1 MTNPMQLDRRLRQ
14 ASPPTPLPH
23 GPQPTPFSH
32 LHRSAHYNVLR
43 LRNKPTQPATKQPPQ
58 LAIEVAQSNCNNPP
72 TPTTDQ
78 LSQPITA
85 VKRFTTS
92 QWLQRYSH
100 ATNHVTVVHKTVTP
114 QWSTQHVATRCLHTI
129 PNTVSRAQQRLT
141 QLYTQRCTQQS
152 QLESKSAI
160 SYSSYGIIDT
170 VNEGAE
176 RRHIRQ
182 PVTAHARQ
190 RQPPPFNHSP
200 HRNQRPPP
208 ASSQAESPKWQQGD
222 NASTTAQHSG

>member
-1 MTNPMQLDRRLRQ
+1 MQ
-14 ASPPTPLPH
+14 
-23 GPQPTPFSH
+23 QPAHSN
-32 LHRSAHYNVLR
+32 HRSAIATNHRHETVYDVTVVTTLQSC
-43 LRNKPTQPATKQPPQ
+43 NKPRY
-58 LAIEVAQSNCNNPP
+58 SG
-72 TPTTDQ
+72 
-78 LSQPITA
+78 
-85 VKRFTTS
+85 
-92 QWLQRYSH
+92 LQDSH
-100 ATNHVTVVHKTVTP
+100 ATVLN
-114 QWSTQHVATRCLHTI
+114 ATRCLHTI

-160 SYSSYGIIDT
+160 SYNSYGIIDT

-200 HRNQRPPP
+200 HRNQRPHLQLPHKLRARNGSKEITP
-208 ASSQAESPKWQQGD
+208 VQRH
-222 NASTTAQHSG
+222 NTAVNYARAATRTPTA

>member
-1 MTNPMQLDRRLRQ
+1 MLQWLR
-14 ASPPTPLPH
+14 H
-23 GPQPTPFSH
+23 
-32 LHRSAHYNVLR
+32 N
-43 LRNKPTQPATKQPPQ
+43 PATKQPPQ

-100 ATNHVTVVHKTVTP
+100 ATNHVTVQTTLK
-114 QWSTQHVATRCLHTI
+114 WSTRQSRYSGQRNTWQHAVSTLYM
-129 PNTVSRAQQRLT
+129 VSRAQQRLT
-141 QLYTQRCTQQS
+141 QFYTQHCTQQS

-160 SYSSYGIIDT
+160 SYSSYGIINT

-190 RQPPPFNHSP
+190 RQPPPFHHSP

-208 ASSQAESPKWQQGD
+208 ASSQAESPKWQQGA

>member
-1 MTNPMQLDRRLRQ
+1 
-14 ASPPTPLPH
+14 
-23 GPQPTPFSH
+23 
-32 LHRSAHYNVLR
+32 
-43 LRNKPTQPATKQPPQ
+43 
-58 LAIEVAQSNCNNPP
+58 VAQSNCNNPP

-190 RQPPPFNHSP
+190 RQSPPFNHSP
-200 HRNQRPPP
+200 HRNQRPHLQLPHKLRARNGSKEITP
-208 ASSQAESPKWQQGD
+208 VQRR
-222 NASTTAQHSG
+222 NTAVNYARAATRTPTA